1 MDAVGLQSIDAVQF
15 DKVMFNLLSNAIKY
29 TPENG
34 TVYLELLESEDAII
48 INIVDNG
55 IGIATD
61 NQFKIFEEYYREEQA
76 NDSIGTGIGL
86 ALTKQIVLQHQGE
99 IRCFTMKD
107 DKGEWT
113 VFNLRLPK
121 LSKVR
126 MSSPTDSPMTIIDES
141 NSTIPTILGRSLQQ
155 TILIVE
161 DNRELL
167 DTIVHLF
174 QDSYTV
180 ITAVNGEDAL
190 SKAQEYIPDLILSD
204 LMMPYMNGTQLC
216 QAVKTNIAT
225 SHIPVILLTAVTDN
239 ESQTQALQYGANIY
253 LTKPFDNRL
262 LFLSVQNLIAISHKK
277 SKEFQVKKTDFDN
290 ELDAQF
296 IATLDQLIEDNMQSD
311 DFDVNFIS
319 RKMGMST
326 PIIYRKLR
334 AISNLSINNY
344 VKMYRLNRAKE
355 LLKSSMN
362 VSEVAYAVGFSERKY
377 FSREFK
383 KQFGYN
389 PSEQVADSYEDD

>member
-1 MDAVGLQSIDAVQF
+1 
-15 DKVMFNLLSNAIKY
+15 
-29 TPENG
+29 
-34 TVYLELLESEDAII
+34 
-48 INIVDNG
+48 
-55 IGIATD
+55 
-61 NQFKIFEEYYREEQA
+61 
-76 NDSIGTGIGL
+76 
-86 ALTKQIVLQHQGE
+86 
-99 IRCFTMKD
+99 
-107 DKGEWT
+107 
-113 VFNLRLPK
+113 
-121 LSKVR
+121 
-126 MSSPTDSPMTIIDES
+126 
-141 NSTIPTILGRSLQQ
+141 
-155 TILIVE
+155 
-161 DNRELL
+161 
-167 DTIVHLF
+167 LF

-204 LMMPYMNGTQLC
+204 LMMPYMNGAQLC

-225 SHIPVILLTAVTDN
+225 SHIPVILLTAVTDS

-389 PSEQVADSYEDD
+389 PSQQIADSYEDN